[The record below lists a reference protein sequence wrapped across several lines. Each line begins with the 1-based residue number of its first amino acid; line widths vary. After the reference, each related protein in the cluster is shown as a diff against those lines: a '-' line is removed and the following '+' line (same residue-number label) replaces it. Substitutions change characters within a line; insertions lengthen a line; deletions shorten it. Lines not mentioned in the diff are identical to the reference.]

1 MLISGLRVLSALS
14 YNLKSQDNMSGYGGT
29 KISITGSSHIEM
41 LRTRFVSSNTRVVTS
56 SVIII
61 RSARV
66 RLYTNSWSGVFGLN
80 FYFICTCT
88 VHITVKQHK

>member
-1 MLISGLRVLSALS
+1 MLISGLRVLSASS

-29 KISITGSSHIEM
+29 KNSVTGSSHIEM

-61 RSARV
+61 YD
-66 RLYTNSWSGVFGLN
+66 LPG
-80 FYFICTCT
+80 
-88 VHITVKQHK
+88 